1 MVKIS
6 PSILS
11 ADFAKLGEEVKN
23 LSEAGADFIH
33 VDVTDGHFTPNITI
47 GSQVVKSIKK
57 YSSVPL
63 DVHLMINNV
72 EKHIDSFIDAGADI
86 ITFHYEAVKSSVELI
101 RYIKSR
107 GVRVG
112 ISIVP
117 STPVSEI
124 EDLIAEVDLV
134 LVMTVNP
141 GYSGQKFLYSQ
152 LDKISD
158 VKKIISAK
166 KCRTELSV
174 DGGIDKKTAKLCI
187 EAGATILVSGSY
199 VFNNSY
205 NNYEKNIAELAN

>member
-1 MVKIS
+1 
-6 PSILS
+6 
-11 ADFAKLGEEVKN
+11 
-23 LSEAGADFIH
+23 
-33 VDVTDGHFTPNITI
+33 
-47 GSQVVKSIKK
+47 
-57 YSSVPL
+57 
-63 DVHLMINNV
+63 MINNV